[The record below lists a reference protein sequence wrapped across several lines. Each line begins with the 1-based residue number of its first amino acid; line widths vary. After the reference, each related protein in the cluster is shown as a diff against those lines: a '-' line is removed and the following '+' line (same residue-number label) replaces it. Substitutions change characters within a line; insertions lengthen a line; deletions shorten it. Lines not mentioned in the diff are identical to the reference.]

1 MEWLEE
7 IDRNL
12 FLWFN
17 SFHSDFFDQVFWIIS
32 EKLFGVPF
40 YLVGAVLL
48 IKKYNWKK
56 GLILITGAILAVVIA
71 DQASRHL
78 FKEVFER
85 WRPSHNLEI
94 KDAVHLV
101 NNYKGGVNSFVSSH
115 AANMFAV
122 ATFIGLAYNRK
133 VLWIGLFIA
142 AIIAYSRIYL
152 GVHYPG
158 DILCGALLGMLLGWL
173 VFRVYSNSL
182 NLSKAK

>member
-17 SFHSDFFDQVFWIIS
+17 SFHTDFFDQVFWLITD
-32 EKLFGVPF
+32 KLFGIPF
-40 YLVGAVLL
+40 YLLGLL
-48 IKKYNWKK
+48 LLVKKYGWKK
-56 GLILITGAILAVVIA
+56 GLILCTGAIIAVVMA

-85 WRPSHNLEI
+85 WRPSHNLELEGM
-94 KDAVHLV
+94 VHLV
-101 NNYKGGVNSFVSSH
+101 NDYRGGKNSFVSSH

-122 ATFIGLAYNRK
+122 ATFIGLAINKK
-133 VLWIGLFIA
+133 VFWISFVVA
-142 AIIAYSRIYL
+142 ALIAYSRLYI
-152 GVHYPG
+152 GVHYPSDLVAG
-158 DILCGALLGMLLGWL
+158 GLLGMLLGWL

-182 NLSKAK
+182 NLGKAK